1 MYVCNCNGI
10 REREVHQAALEG
22 ADRACEVFQRQG
34 CKAQCGRCVQEM
46 QTFLNNVRNNVALAA
61 E

>member
-22 ADRACEVFQRQG
+22 ADHACEVFLRQG

-46 QTFLNNVRNNVALAA
+46 QTFLNNVRTNVALAA